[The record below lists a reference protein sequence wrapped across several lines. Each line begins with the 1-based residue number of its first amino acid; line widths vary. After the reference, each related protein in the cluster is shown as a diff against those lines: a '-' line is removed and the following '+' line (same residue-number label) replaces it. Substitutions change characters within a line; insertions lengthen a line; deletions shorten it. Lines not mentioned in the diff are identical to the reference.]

1 MLKTTI
7 KELKVCLENLNPQR
21 GEMSRWDEDAP
32 SWLTATEYMDNR
44 EVAAIKVKM
53 RAVKFKN

>member
-7 KELKVCLENLNPQR
+7 KELKVCLENPQR

>member
-7 KELKVCLENLNPQR
+7 RESKVCLENLNPQR
-21 GEMSRWDEDAP
+21 GEMIRWDEDAP

-53 RAVKFKN
+53 RAAKFKN

>member
-1 MLKTTI
+1 MIKTTI
-7 KELKVCLENLNPQR
+7 KENLNPQR
-21 GEMSRWDEDAP
+21 AEMSRWDEEAP

-44 EVAAIKVKM
+44 EVAALKVKM

>member
-21 GEMSRWDEDAP
+21 GEMSRWDEEAP
-32 SWLTATEYMDNR
+32 SWLTETEYMDNR
-44 EVAAIKVKM
+44 EVAALKVKM